1 MTLGRSIVGVCIAMA
16 AGLAALA
23 VVKPLDFGSDRWQ
36 PLEPKHLARLPALE
50 TIAPSITITDA
61 AVLGFQD
68 KVYRFRFRVIDQ
80 LKFSNALSAAGLS
93 EEKET
98 KNVIV
103 GFRENLKSVPAMP
116 SWWAGLLD
124 GNHDVAKVYSG
135 ATQPAREVTLISID
149 DRWFGQ
155 VVEY

>member
-1 MTLGRSIVGVCIAMA
+1 MTLGRLIVVAAIAMA
-16 AGLAALA
+16 VGLAGLAM
-23 VVKPLDFGSDRWQ
+23 VKPLDFGSDRW
-36 PLEPKHLARLPALE
+36 EPVEQKQLALLPALQP
-50 TIAPSITITDA
+50 IAPYISIDDA
-61 AVLGFQD
+61 VVYGFQD
-68 KVYRFRFRVIDQ
+68 KVYRFSFRVINQ

-124 GNHDVAKVYSG
+124 GNDDVAKVYSG
-135 ATQPAREVTLISID
+135 KTQPARELTLISID